1 MQGQIPQR
9 CVDKESAMIKRSREI
24 LALLEKNV
32 YKWSFFSILNCFCSG
47 KRFFSTKMIAKRNL
61 VSSQS
66 EFVYE
71 RVFFNGNE
79 KKMWKNVWNGIK
91 AEKKTF
97 QMKYFELALKY
108 ISLGWK
114 TVDDWYYKEANKVLD
129 DAFVF
134 KPEYK
139 DEKKLK
145 KRTNKKKTKKINKK
159 KTKSIGRVSE
169 SYIHILNFIFE
180 LHFIKLFFSSKYE
193 CYSRSFFYALLFGYA
208 ITNTVWSNKKSF
220 PRSVFCQQIRTYSA
234 SKRCLSKEWPFVAIV
249 H

>member
-91 AEKKTF
+91 TEKKHFKWNTLNWLWNTFLLVEKLLMIDIIKKPTKF
-97 QMKYFELALKY
+97 QMM
-108 ISLGWK
+108 
-114 TVDDWYYKEANKVLD
+114 
-129 DAFVF
+129 
-134 KPEYK
+134 
-139 DEKKLK
+139 
-145 KRTNKKKTKKINKK
+145 
-159 KTKSIGRVSE
+159 
-169 SYIHILNFIFE
+169 H
-180 LHFIKLFFSSKYE
+180 LF
-193 CYSRSFFYALLFGYA
+193 
-208 ITNTVWSNKKSF
+208 
-220 PRSVFCQQIRTYSA
+220 
-234 SKRCLSKEWPFVAIV
+234 LSKSTKTRKSWKNERIKKNEKN
-249 H
+249 